1 MARDMMLTMD
11 EYLALRRLISSERE
25 SEGSSLSAAAERR
38 ERKPRK
44 VSKYNRVLGRNIAM
58 LESSKRKK
66 DGSYKSG
73 FNRSKIMSKAHK
85 MTRKELNMR

>member
-25 SEGSSLSAAAERR
+25 SEGSSLSMTEQPRQ
-38 ERKPRK
+38 RKPRK

-73 FNRSKIMSKAHK
+73 FDRSRVMSMAHK